1 MPIHECEKCG
11 RIFIRITKDIKF
23 ISGYRISTGD
33 DDVEK
38 CPHCGAVQEHGTLA
52 YPVQEVNMDWDFDGF
67 DVGEAAYHNDEEL
80 KQTGE
85 DLTPEDLWQE
95 EFDNMDR
102 EEVIA

>member
-52 YPVQEVNMDWDFDGF
+52 YPV
-67 DVGEAAYHNDEEL
+67 
-80 KQTGE
+80 
-85 DLTPEDLWQE
+85 
-95 EFDNMDR
+95 
-102 EEVIA
+102 